1 MSDESFLNIEVQDI
15 SDEEAS
21 LITDSPLWQ
30 TLSDRQQET
39 IQGGMLDVFSK
50 KMDSPFDAQLMSG
63 QLVIPPGKNL
73 TIDGALAPGFYP
85 SK

>member
-30 TLSDRQQET
+30 TLSDRQQGT
-39 IQGGMLDVFSK
+39 IQGGMLDAFTRVVSQSDALEAPVAKVEANQFSTTTK
-50 KMDSPFDAQLMSG
+50 
-63 QLVIPPGKNL
+63 LVGEAI
-73 TIDGALAPGFYP
+73 F
-85 SK
+85 